1 MAARMN
7 PVPTAAVAERAV
19 VDARTF
25 SEDILASHRPVV
37 LRGQVARW
45 ASVAA
50 GAGGDRALAEYLA
63 RFGGGQPLDVMIGP
77 PAIKGRF
84 FYADESLD
92 SFNFQRQQVPLGQLV
107 GELLRF
113 SEQGIEAPH
122 ALYANSATAPEHLPG
137 WETEN
142 CLNLPVDDTPARLW
156 IGNETVVATHYD
168 TSFNIACVVAGRR
181 RFTLFPP
188 EQLAN
193 LYVGPLDRTFAGPP
207 TSMVDPEAPDLARYP
222 RFAEAQKAMTV
233 ADLDPGDAIVIPPL
247 WWHHVRAFD
256 RLNVLVNYWWDHRS
270 GAAFLALIHAV
281 MSVRDLPPNEKAAF
295 KSWFDHL
302 VFADDAANAAD
313 HLPENARTVLGPYSA
328 ARSERLR
335 AFLIGM
341 LSR

>member
-1 MAARMN
+1 MN
-7 PVPTAAVAERAV
+7 SVPHTAITERHA

-25 SEDILASHRPVV
+25 SEEILASHQPVV
-37 LRGQVARW
+37 LRGQVVRW

-50 GAGGDRALAEYLA
+50 AAGGDRAMAEYLA

-77 PAIKGRF
+77 PEIKGRF
-84 FYADESLD
+84 FYTDDTLET
-92 SFNFQRQQVPLGQLV
+92 FNFQRQQVPLGAFV

-113 SEQGIEAPH
+113 SEQGIDAPH

-137 WETEN
+137 WEAEN
-142 CLNLPVDDTPARLW
+142 ALDLPVDDTPARLW

-188 EQLAN
+188 EQLTN

-207 TSMVDPEAPDLARYP
+207 TSMVDPEVPDLARYP
-222 RFAEAQKAMTV
+222 RFAEAQKTMLF
-233 ADLDPGDAIVIPPL
+233 ADLGPGDAIVIPPL
-247 WWHHVRAFD
+247 WWHHVRARD

-281 MSVRDLPPNEKAAF
+281 MAVRDLPMAEKAVF
-295 KSWFDHL
+295 QNWFDHL
-302 VFADDAANAAD
+302 VFSGDSATAAA
-313 HLPENARTVLGPYSA
+313 HLPENARTVLGPASPE
-328 ARSERLR
+328 RTERLR
-335 AFLIGM
+335 SFLIGM

>member
-1 MAARMN
+1 MN
-7 PVPTAAVAERAV
+7 SVPPAAVPERAA

-25 SEDILASHRPVV
+25 SEDILASHQPVV

-45 ASVAA
+45 ASVEA
-50 GAGGDRALAEYLA
+50 GAGGERAMASYLA
-63 RFGGGQPLDVMIGP
+63 RFAGGQPLDVMIGP
-77 PAIKGRF
+77 PDIKGRF
-84 FYADESLD
+84 FYADETLET
-92 SFNFQRQQVPLGQLV
+92 FNFQRQQVPLAMLV

-137 WETEN
+137 WDVEN
-142 CLNLPVDDTPARLW
+142 NLDLPVDDTPARLW

-181 RFTLFPP
+181 RFALFPP
-188 EQLAN
+188 DQLAN

-207 TSMVDPEAPDLARYP
+207 TSMVDPEAPDLERYP
-222 RFAEAQKAMTV
+222 RFAAAQRVMMV
-233 ADLDPGDAIVIPPL
+233 ADLNPGDAIVIPPL
-247 WWHHVRAFD
+247 WWHHVRAHD

-281 MSVRDLPPNEKAAF
+281 MAVRDLPVTERAAF
-295 KSWFDHL
+295 QAWFDHL
-302 VFADDAANAAD
+302 VFSDDAVKAAD
-313 HLPENARTVLGPYSA
+313 HLPENARTVLGPASPT
-328 ARSERLR
+328 RTERLR
-335 AFLIGM
+335 QFLIGM

>member
-1 MAARMN
+1 MN
-7 PVPTAAVAERAV
+7 PVPPAAVPEREV
-19 VDARTF
+19 VDARVF
-25 SEDILASHRPVV
+25 SEEVLTCHQPVV

-50 GAGGDRALAEYLA
+50 GAGGNRAMAEYLA

-77 PAIKGRF
+77 PEIKGGF
-84 FYADESLD
+84 FYADETLET
-92 SFNFQRQQVPLGQLV
+92 FNFQRQKVPLGTLV

-113 SEQGIEAPH
+113 GEQGIEAPH

-137 WETEN
+137 WEAEN
-142 CLNLPVDDTPARLW
+142 RLNLPVEDAPARLW
-156 IGNETVVATHYD
+156 IGNETVVAAHYD

-207 TSMVDPEAPDLARYP
+207 TSMVNPEAPDLARYP
-222 RFAEAQKAMTV
+222 RFAEAQAAMMVT
-233 ADLDPGDAIVIPPL
+233 DLGPGDAIVIPPL

-281 MSVRDLPPNEKAAF
+281 MAVRDLPVAEKAVF
-295 KSWFDHL
+295 QSWFDHL
-302 VFADDAANAAD
+302 VFADEAAKAAD
-313 HLPENARTVLGPYSA
+313 HLPEHARTVLGPESP
-328 ARSERLR
+328 ARTERLR
-335 AFLIGM
+335 QFLIGM